1 MLNSLVMHHI
11 PNDQVYTIIMLC
23 QILGNQVYAIREVDI
38 WRRALSRDRE
48 NASEGRTSERQ
59 GRQSADFGG
68 GRGLPAL
75 GLLQEGC
82 QTTGYETQIRQDC
95 ETIVEEVCSNV
106 TVAKFNKKIEKTCTT
121 KVSWTKHS
129 DWSKHVKLSF

>member
-1 MLNSLVMHHI
+1 MQIKFYKHSLLI
-11 PNDQVYTIIMLC
+11 
-23 QILGNQVYAIREVDI
+23 
-38 WRRALSRDRE
+38 SRDRE
-48 NASEGRTSERQ
+48 NASEGRPSERQ
-59 GRQSADFGG
+59 GRQSAVFGG

-82 QTTGYETQIRQDC
+82 KTTGYETQIRQDC

-121 KVSWTKHS
+121 KVSRTKH
-129 DWSKHVKLSF
+129 

>member
-1 MLNSLVMHHI
+1 MQIKFEPSLLI
-11 PNDQVYTIIMLC
+11 
-23 QILGNQVYAIREVDI
+23 
-38 WRRALSRDRE
+38 SRDRE
-48 NASEGRTSERQ
+48 TSEGRVSERLRQ

-68 GRGLPAL
+68 GRTLPAV

-95 ETIVEEVCSNV
+95 ETIIEEVCNNV

-121 KVSWTKHS
+121 KVIVSWTRHS
-129 DWSKHVKLSF
+129 EWYKNVKLSL